1 MVEGFLLEVYDL
13 YFVLIQPND
22 TSFCEKKIWPTFFLL
37 NLIISW

>member
-22 TSFCEKKIWPTFFLL
+22 TSFCEKKNMANIFL
-37 NLIISW
+37 IKFDY